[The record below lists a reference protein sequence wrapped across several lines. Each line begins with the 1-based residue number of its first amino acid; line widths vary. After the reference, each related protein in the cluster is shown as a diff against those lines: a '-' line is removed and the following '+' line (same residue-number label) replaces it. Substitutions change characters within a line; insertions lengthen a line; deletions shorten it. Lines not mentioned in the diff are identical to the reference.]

1 MSCANLVGG
10 CFAGDRAPF
19 AGSQSDLER
28 AVAYLDCCIKSGLTW
43 DAVELELR
51 SYLATR
57 GSSEHYQQFVEEQIQ
72 RAQTMFLPWLDSVD
86 PSDSNVTELRR

>member
-1 MSCANLVGG
+1 MNCANLVGG

-28 AVAYLDCCIKSGLTW
+28 AVAYLDCCIKRSMTW
-43 DAVELELR
+43 DSVEQELR
-51 SYLATR
+51 EYLAAR
-57 GSSEHYQQFVEEQIQ
+57 GNSEHYQKFVEEQIH

-86 PSDSNVTELRR
+86 PCGSNVTEIRR